1 MTEPQDTH
9 TEDSTEKSQPATKYL
24 QFKRRKFIW
33 LVIATII
40 LTALITVFATISISN
55 FMSGLTSEQRKDVAK
70 IEQAYK
76 TIDNEYYKDVKSKE
90 LSDAAI
96 NGMIKQLDDPYSEY
110 MTKQQTKAFNEDVS
124 GDFVG
129 IGAEMQKKNDQIQ
142 ITSPMK
148 DSPAEKAGIQPKDI
162 VTKVNGKSVKGK
174 PLDAIVKQVRGKKGS
189 EVTLTIKRN
198 GEEQDISIKRNTI
211 HVKSVEYEKHGNSG
225 VFKINKFQDSTA
237 GELKSAIIKARKQ
250 GIDNIVLDLR
260 NNPGGLLNEA
270 VKMANIFIDKNK
282 TVVQLEKGE
291 HKEQVKT
298 PNDSLK
304 EAKDM
309 NVAILVNGGSASAS
323 EVFAGAM
330 KAHDKAKI
338 YGSKTFGKGIVQ
350 TTHELDDGS
359 ILKYTDMKWLTPDDK
374 YIHGKGIKPDVK
386 IDTPEYQSL
395 NVIPNNKTYVEGDE
409 TSHVKT
415 IKIGLKA
422 LGYSINNESKT
433 YDNELT
439 EAIKKFQKDQKLT
452 VNGNFDKETNN
463 KFTEMLVNKAN
474 EKDTVLD
481 ELLDKLK

>member
-1 MTEPQDTH
+1 MTESQETH
-9 TEDSTEKSQPATKYL
+9 TDDNTEKSHSTVKYI
-24 QFKRRKFIW
+24 QFKRWHFIW
-33 LVIATII
+33 ILVGTII
-40 LTALITVFATISISN
+40 LTALITIFATISISN
-55 FMSGLTSEQRKDVAK
+55 FMSGLSSEQRKDVAK

-76 TIDNEYYKDVKSKE
+76 TIDNEYYKDVNSKT

-96 NGMIKQLDDPYSEY
+96 NGMVKELDDPYSEY

-148 DSPAEKAGIQPKDI
+148 DSPAEKAGIKPKDI

-198 GEEQDISIKRNTI
+198 GESHDIAIKRNTI
-211 HVKSVEYEKHGNSG
+211 HVKSVEYEKHGQSG
-225 VFKINKFQDSTA
+225 VFKINKFQNSTA
-237 GELKSAIIKARKQ
+237 GELKSAIIKAHKQ
-250 GIDNIVLDLR
+250 GVDNIVLDLR

-282 TVVQLEKGE
+282 TVVQLEKGK

-298 PNDSLK
+298 PNNALK
-304 EAKDM
+304 DAKDM
-309 NVAILVNGGSASAS
+309 DVAILVNGGSASAS

-359 ILKYTDMKWLTPDDK
+359 ILKYTDMKWLTPDDN

-386 IDTPEYQSL
+386 IDTPAYQSL

-409 TSHVKT
+409 TNHVKS
-415 IKIGLKA
+415 IKIGLQA
-422 LGYSINNESKT
+422 LGYDLNNQSKSF
-433 YDNELT
+433 DHELT
-439 EAIKKFQKDQKLT
+439 EALKKFQKDQKLT
-452 VNGNFDKETNN
+452 VNGNFDKATNN

-474 EKDTVLD
+474 EKDTVLE
-481 ELLDKLK
+481 ELLDQFK